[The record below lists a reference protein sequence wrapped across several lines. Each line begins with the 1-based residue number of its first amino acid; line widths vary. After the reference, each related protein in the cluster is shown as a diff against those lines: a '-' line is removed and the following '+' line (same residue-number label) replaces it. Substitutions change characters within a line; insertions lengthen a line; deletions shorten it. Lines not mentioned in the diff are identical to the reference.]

1 MKTFENEF
9 QYTPSIVENL
19 EEVKVKFHL
28 IETSEIAQND

>member
-1 MKTFENEF
+1 MKTFDNDF

>member
-1 MKTFENEF
+1 MKIFDNEF
-9 QYTPSIVENL
+9 QYYPSIVENL

>member
-28 IETSEIAQND
+28 IENSEIEHND

>member
-1 MKTFENEF
+1 MKTFDKDF

>member
-1 MKTFENEF
+1 MKPFDNEF
-9 QYTPSIVENL
+9 QYCPTLLENL